1 MCAHFQVFS
10 RRPGHLRLIYTI
22 VQVLSH
28 GLLYVYFGH
37 CQTMRVSQKK
47 IYRYV

>member
-28 GLLYVYFGH
+28 GLLYVYFYLAIVR
-37 CQTMRVSQKK
+37 QWE
-47 IYRYV
+47 